1 MSMTYDEQY
10 YRESVTVAPKTPP
23 KHEYRTEDVTVTME
37 VFPELTGPLPLL
49 IFDRP
54 GARIAIEITQQS
66 GDFLLNAVSDALNC
80 LEDHHEARS

>member
-1 MSMTYDEQY
+1 MSATYDEQY

-37 VFPELTGPLPLL
+37 VFRELTGPLPLL

-54 GARIAIEITQQS
+54 GARIAIEITAERRLPPERRVRCAQLPGGS
-66 GDFLLNAVSDALNC
+66 P
-80 LEDHHEARS
+80 